1 MELFPCYPIINFRKK
16 SKININPASAVP
28 LLLPNSESPGDG
40 GWNDKTPNLQV
51 LRHSSESSQPPD
63 RGEVKFVSAGRMAR
77 QPRHKHEQHH

>member
-1 MELFPCYPIINFRKK
+1 MSHWPESSNIKIMSNMQPIKCNY
-16 SKININPASAVP
+16 
-28 LLLPNSESPGDG
+28 G

-77 QPRHKHEQHH
+77 QPRHNTNMSSITKVDTELDFDQ